1 MDESQARSDTLAQ
14 DTPAN
19 KGQSLA
25 QRAYEAIRK
34 AIRSRRFRS
43 GDRLVESELAQMLG
57 LSRTPIREVLRDL
70 ASKGLVQMEP
80 RKGVLVAQ
88 IGLEEL
94 SDMLEAECELE
105 ALCAQIAAHRMSLL
119 EKKQLERVH
128 ELTAIAVSKGDDARY
143 LELNHEFHNLIS
155 AGTHNKLIAE
165 TVGNLRGR
173 LSGFRQAQS
182 KTEKRLQTSH
192 AEHQCIVD
200 AILSSDAVIA
210 FQKMRAHNAR
220 LSSKVIEQLS
230 KSNTNKSIKTK

>member
-1 MDESQARSDTLAQ
+1 MTTISVSIFNILSNEIVSGVLKPGAKLEEIPLA
-14 DTPAN
+14 T
-19 KGQSLA
+19 
-25 QRAYEAIRK
+25 
-34 AIRSRRFRS
+34 RFK
-43 GDRLVESELAQMLG
+43 V
-57 LSRTPIREVLRDL
+57 SRTPIREVLRDL

>member
-1 MDESQARSDTLAQ
+1 MTTISVSIFNILANEIVSGVLK
-14 DTPAN
+14 PGA
-19 KGQSLA
+19 KLEEIPLA
-25 QRAYEAIRK
+25 T
-34 AIRSRRFRS
+34 RFK
-43 GDRLVESELAQMLG
+43 V
-57 LSRTPIREVLRDL
+57 SRTPIREVLRDL

-128 ELTAIAVSKGDDARY
+128 ELTAITVSKGDDARY

>member
-1 MDESQARSDTLAQ
+1 MTTISSSIFNVLADEIVSGVLKPGAKLEEIPLA
-14 DTPAN
+14 T
-19 KGQSLA
+19 
-25 QRAYEAIRK
+25 
-34 AIRSRRFRS
+34 RFK
-43 GDRLVESELAQMLG
+43 V
-57 LSRTPIREVLRDL
+57 SRTPIREVLRDL
-70 ASKGLVQMEP
+70 ASKGLVQLVP
-80 RKGVLVAQ
+80 RKGVLVAE

-119 EKKQLERVH
+119 EKKKLERVH
-128 ELTAIAVSKGDDARY
+128 ELTAIAVNKGDDASY

-192 AEHQCIVD
+192 AEHQSIVE
-200 AILSSDAVIA
+200 AILNSDASLA

-230 KSNTNKSIKTK
+230 KPNRSA